1 MRNCKGVFVLK
12 GQPEFPKNRAE
23 ELIRENTPLSGSL
36 RWQPLHGDGSE
47 RTFYRV
53 ATQKESMLLIWS
65 PPGDETF
72 PNENDSYVYMGRH
85 LLQKGVPVPEI
96 YGYCRS
102 EGLTLVEDLGSVHLQ
117 DAVVSDARRLTALYG
132 QAIDVLLKMQI
143 RATGGLETRHCFD
156 TSVYNQQFII
166 ERELEYF
173 RWSFLVGALGLE
185 IDASYVERDFSLL
198 ASQAGAGEGQLFFLH
213 RDFQSRNLML
223 KGDHLYLIDFQGA
236 RLGPPQYDLAAL
248 LLDPY
253 VQLPEA
259 IQQELLTAHSRAFA
273 QLTEGSVEEFLQ
285 KYPHVALCRNLQ
297 VLAAF
302 SFLTRIK
309 GRSHFAQYIVP
320 AWNRLRQQLAE
331 PPCLEYRTLADVVQS
346 QNDETVAEVAARL
359 GREAQR
365 AERRGDT
372 ETGPRVED

>member
-1 MRNCKGVFVLK
+1 MK
-12 GQPEFPKNRAE
+12 GQPEFPKTRAE
-23 ELIRENTPLSGSL
+23 ELIRENTTLSGSL

-53 ATQKESMLLIWS
+53 ATQKDSLILIWS
-65 PPGDETF
+65 PPADETF
-72 PNENDSYVYMGRH
+72 PNENDSYVYVGRH
-85 LLQKGVPVPEI
+85 LHQKGVPVPEI
-96 YGYCRS
+96 YGYYRS

-117 DAVVSDARRLTALYG
+117 DAVKSGAGRLTALYG
-132 QAIDVLLKMQI
+132 QAIDLLLQMQV
-143 RATGGLETRHCFD
+143 RATEDLETRHCFD

-173 RWSFLVGALGLE
+173 RWNFLVGALGLE
-185 IDASYVERDFSLL
+185 IESNYVERDFSLL
-198 ASQAGAGEGQLFFLH
+198 ASQAGEGDGQLFFLH

-223 KGDHLYLIDFQGA
+223 KGDSLYLIDFQGA

-259 IQQELLTAHSRAFA
+259 IQQELLTAYSGAFGT
-273 QLTEGSVEEFLQ
+273 LTGGSVDEFLQ
-285 KYPHVALCRNLQ
+285 RYPHVALCRNLQ
-297 VLAAF
+297 VLGAF

-331 PPCLEYRTLADVVQS
+331 PPCLAYRTLADVVQS
-346 QNDETVAEVAARL
+346 QNDDTVAKVAARL
-359 GREAQR
+359 EREAKN
-365 AERRGDT
+365 A
-372 ETGPRVED
+372 

>member
-1 MRNCKGVFVLK
+1 MRNDKEVSVVK
-12 GQPEFPKNRAE
+12 GQPEFPKSRAE
-23 ELIRENTPLSGSL
+23 ELIRENSALSGSL

-53 ATQKESMLLIWS
+53 ATQKESLILIWS

-72 PNENDSYVYMGRH
+72 PNENDSYVCIGRH
-85 LLQKGVPVPEI
+85 LRQKGVPVPEI
-96 YGYCRS
+96 LGYYRS

-117 DAVVSDARRLTALYG
+117 DLVVSGTERLTALYG
-132 QAIDVLLKMQI
+132 QAIDVLLEMQV
-143 RATGGLETRHCFD
+143 RATEDLETRHCFD
-156 TSVYNQQFII
+156 TPLYDPQFII

-173 RWSFLVGALGLE
+173 RWSFLEGALGLE
-185 IDASYVERDFSLL
+185 IDSHYVEKDFSLL
-198 ASQAGAGEGQLFFLH
+198 ASLAGEGEGQLFFLH
-213 RDFQSRNLML
+213 RDFQSRNLMV

-253 VQLPEA
+253 VQLPGA
-259 IQQELLTAHSRAFA
+259 IQQELLTAYSRAFGK
-273 QLTEGSVEEFLQ
+273 LTGGSVDELLQ

-320 AWNRLRQQLAE
+320 AWKRLRQQLAE
-331 PPCLEYRTLADVVQS
+331 PPCSDYRTLADVVQS

-359 GREAQR
+359 EREVQR
-365 AERRGDT
+365 TEGRGDT
-372 ETGPRVED
+372 VTRRDGE

>member
-1 MRNCKGVFVLK
+1 LK
-12 GQPEFPKNRAE
+12 GQAEFPKNRAE
-23 ELIRENTPLSGSL
+23 ELIRENSTLSGSL

-53 ATQKESMLLIWS
+53 GTQKESLILIWS

-72 PNENDSYVYMGRH
+72 PNENDSYVYIGRH
-85 LLQKGVPVPEI
+85 LHKKGVPVPEI
-96 YGYCRS
+96 YGYYRS

-117 DAVVSDARRLTALYG
+117 DAVVSGAERLTSLYG
-132 QAIDVLLKMQI
+132 QAIDLLLKMQV
-143 RATGGLETRHCFD
+143 RATEGLETRHCFD

-173 RWSFLVGALGLE
+173 RWSFLVGALGLK
-185 IDASYVERDFSLL
+185 IDSNYVEQDFSLL
-198 ASQAGAGEGQLFFLH
+198 ASQAGKGDGQLFFLH

-223 KGDHLYLIDFQGA
+223 KGDYLYLIDFQGA

-253 VQLPEA
+253 VQLPEE
-259 IQQELLTAHSRAFA
+259 IQQELLTAYSRAFA
-273 QLTEGSVEEFLQ
+273 TVTGGSIDEFLH

-297 VLAAF
+297 VLGAF

-346 QNDETVAEVAARL
+346 QNDDTIAEVAARL
-359 GREAQR
+359 EREAKN
-365 AERRGDT
+365 A
-372 ETGPRVED
+372 

>member
-1 MRNCKGVFVLK
+1 M
-12 GQPEFPKNRAE
+12 
-23 ELIRENTPLSGSL
+23 
-36 RWQPLHGDGSE
+36 
-47 RTFYRV
+47 
-53 ATQKESMLLIWS
+53 ATQKQSVILIWS

-85 LLQKGVPVPEI
+85 LRQKGVPVPEI
-96 YGYCRS
+96 YGYYRS
-102 EGLTLVEDLGSVHLQ
+102 EGLTLVEDLGSIHLQ
-117 DAVVSDARRLTALYG
+117 DAVVANAERLTALYG
-132 QAIDVLLKMQI
+132 QAIDVLLEMQL
-143 RATGGLETRHCFD
+143 RAIGGLETRHCFD
-156 TSVYNQQFII
+156 TSVYNQKFII

-185 IDASYVERDFSLL
+185 IDSNYVERDFSLL
-198 ASQAGAGEGQLFFLH
+198 ASQAGEGDGQLFFLH
-213 RDFQSRNLML
+213 RDFQSRNLMV
-223 KGDHLYLIDFQGA
+223 KGDRLYLIDFQGA

-259 IQQELLTAHSRAFA
+259 IQQELLTVHSRAFA

-320 AWNRLRQQLAE
+320 AWNRLRKQLAE

-359 GREAQR
+359 EREAKN
-365 AERRGDT
+365 A
-372 ETGPRVED
+372 

>member
-1 MRNCKGVFVLK
+1 
-12 GQPEFPKNRAE
+12 
-23 ELIRENTPLSGSL
+23 L

-53 ATQKESMLLIWS
+53 ATKKESLILIWS
-65 PPGDETF
+65 PPEDETF
-72 PNENDSYVYMGRH
+72 PNENDSYVYIGQH

-96 YGYCRS
+96 YGYYRP

-117 DAVVSDARRLTALYG
+117 DVVVSDAERLPALYG
-132 QAIDVLLKMQI
+132 QAIDVLLKMQVG
-143 RATGGLETRHCFD
+143 ATEGLETRHCFD

-185 IDASYVERDFSLL
+185 IDSNYVERDFSLL
-198 ASQAGAGEGQLFFLH
+198 ASQAGEGDGQLFFL
-213 RDFQSRNLML
+213 QL

-259 IQQELLTAHSRAFA
+259 IQQELLTAYSRAFGT
-273 QLTEGSVEEFLQ
+273 LTEGSVDEFLQ
-285 KYPHVALCRNLQ
+285 QYPHVALCRTLQ

-309 GRSHFAQYIVP
+309 GRAHFGQYIVP

-331 PPCLEYRTLADVVQS
+331 PPCLEYRTLAGVVQS

-365 AERRGDT
+365 AERRGDS
-372 ETGPRVED
+372 ETRRRGEG

>member
-1 MRNCKGVFVLK
+1 MTRGFLVLK
-12 GQPEFPKNRAE
+12 RQPEFPKSRAE
-23 ELIRENTPLSGSL
+23 ELIRENTVLSGSL

-53 ATQKESMLLIWS
+53 ASQKESLILIWS

-72 PNENDSYVYMGRH
+72 PNENDSYVYLGRH

-96 YGYCRS
+96 YGYHRS

-117 DAVVSDARRLTALYG
+117 DAVVADAERLPAHYG
-132 QAIDVLLKMQI
+132 QAIDVLLKMQV
-143 RATGGLETRHCFD
+143 RATEGLETRHCFD

-185 IDASYVERDFSLL
+185 IDSNYVERDFSLL
-198 ASQAGAGEGQLFFLH
+198 ASQAGEGGEQLFFLH
-213 RDFQSRNLML
+213 RDYQSRNLML
-223 KGDHLYLIDFQGA
+223 KGDLLYLIDFQGA

-259 IQQELLTAHSRAFA
+259 IQQELLTAYSRAFGT
-273 QLTEGSVEEFLQ
+273 LTESSVDEFLQ

-309 GRSHFAQYIVP
+309 GRSHFARYIVP

-331 PPCLEYRTLADVVQS
+331 PPCLEYRTLAGVVQS

-372 ETGPRVED
+372 ETRRHGEG

>member
-1 MRNCKGVFVLK
+1 MK
-12 GQPEFPKNRAE
+12 GQPEFPKSRAA
-23 ELIRENTPLSGSL
+23 ELIRENSALSGSL

-53 ATQKESMLLIWS
+53 ATQEKSLILIWS

-72 PNENDSYVYMGRH
+72 PNENDSYVYIGRH
-85 LLQKGVPVPEI
+85 LRQKGVPVPEI
-96 YGYCRS
+96 LGYYRP

-117 DAVVSDARRLTALYG
+117 DLVVSGAERLTALYG
-132 QAIDVLLKMQI
+132 QAIDVLLEMQV
-143 RATGGLETRHCFD
+143 RATEDLETRHCFD
-156 TSVYNQQFII
+156 TALYDPQFII

-173 RWSFLVGALGLE
+173 RWSFLEGALGLE
-185 IDASYVERDFSLL
+185 IDSHYVKEDFSLL
-198 ASQAGAGEGQLFFLH
+198 ASRAGEGEGQLFFLH
-213 RDFQSRNLML
+213 RDFQSRNLMV

-253 VQLPEA
+253 VQLPGA
-259 IQQELLTAHSRAFA
+259 IQQELLAAYSRAFGK
-273 QLTEGSVEEFLQ
+273 LTGGSVDEFLL

-309 GRSHFAQYIVP
+309 ERSHFAQYIVP
-320 AWNRLRQQLAE
+320 AWKRLRQQLTE
-331 PPCLEYRTLADVVQS
+331 PPGSKYRTLADVVRS

-359 GREAQR
+359 EREAQR
-365 AERRGDT
+365 TEGRGDT
-372 ETGPRVED
+372 GTRRDGE

>member
-1 MRNCKGVFVLK
+1 M
-12 GQPEFPKNRAE
+12 PDFPKARAE
-23 ELIRENTPLSGSL
+23 DLIREHTTLRGSL
-36 RWQPLHGDGSE
+36 RWQPLYGDGSE

-53 ATQKESMLLIWS
+53 ATQKESLILIWS

-72 PNENDSYVYMGRH
+72 PNENDSYVYLGRH
-85 LLQKGVPVPEI
+85 LHQKGVPVPEI
-96 YGYCRS
+96 YGYYRS

-117 DAVVSDARRLTALYG
+117 DAVVSGAERLTALYG
-132 QAIDVLLKMQI
+132 QAIDVLLRMQV
-143 RATGGLETRHCFD
+143 RATEGLETRHCFD

-173 RWSFLVGALGLE
+173 RWSFLEGALGLE
-185 IDASYVERDFSLL
+185 IDSHYVKEDFSLL
-198 ASQAGAGEGQLFFLH
+198 ASRAGEGEGQRFFLH
-213 RDFQSRNLML
+213 RDFQSRNLMV

-253 VQLPEA
+253 VQLPGA
-259 IQQELLTAHSRAFA
+259 IQQELLAAYSRAFGK
-273 QLTEGSVEEFLQ
+273 LTGGSVDEFLL

-309 GRSHFAQYIVP
+309 ERSHFAQYIVP
-320 AWNRLRQQLAE
+320 AWKRLRQQLTE
-331 PPCLEYRTLADVVQS
+331 PPGSKYRTLADVVRS

-359 GREAQR
+359 EREAQR
-365 AERRGDT
+365 TEGRGDT
-372 ETGPRVED
+372 GTRRDGE

>member
-1 MRNCKGVFVLK
+1 MK

-23 ELIRENTPLSGSL
+23 ELIREETALSGPL
-36 RWQPLHGDGSE
+36 RWQQLHGDGSE

-53 ATQKESMLLIWS
+53 ASQKESLILIWS

-72 PNENDSYVYMGRH
+72 PNESDSYVYMGRH
-85 LLQKGVPVPEI
+85 LLQKGVPVPAI
-96 YGYCRS
+96 YGYYRS

-117 DAVVSDARRLTALYG
+117 DAVASGAERLTGLYG
-132 QAIDVLLKMQI
+132 QAVDLLLRMQV
-143 RATGGLETRHCFD
+143 RATEDLETRHCFD

-166 ERELEYF
+166 ARELEYF

-185 IDASYVERDFSLL
+185 IDSNYVERDFALL
-198 ASQAGAGEGQLFFLH
+198 ASQAGEGDGQLFFLH

-223 KGDHLYLIDFQGA
+223 KGDLLYLIDFQGA

-259 IQQELLTAHSRAFA
+259 IQQELLTAYSKAFGA
-273 QLTEGSVEEFLQ
+273 LTASSVDEFLQ

-309 GRSHFAQYIVP
+309 GRSHFARYIMP

-331 PPCLEYRTLADVVQS
+331 PPCLEYRTLAGVVQS

-372 ETGPRVED
+372 ETRELMEITNDDD

>member
-1 MRNCKGVFVLK
+1 LK
-12 GQPEFPKNRAE
+12 RQPEFPKNRAE
-23 ELIRENTPLSGSL
+23 ELIREETALSGPL
-36 RWQPLHGDGSE
+36 RWQQLHGDGSE
-47 RTFYRV
+47 RVFYRV
-53 ATQKESMLLIWS
+53 ASQKESLILIWS

-72 PNENDSYVYMGRH
+72 PNESDSYVYMGRH
-85 LLQKGVPVPEI
+85 LLQKGVPVPAI
-96 YGYCRS
+96 YGYYRS

-117 DAVVSDARRLTALYG
+117 DAVASGAERLTGLYG
-132 QAIDVLLKMQI
+132 QAVDLLLRMQV
-143 RATGGLETRHCFD
+143 RATEDLETRHCFD

-166 ERELEYF
+166 ARELEYF

-185 IDASYVERDFSLL
+185 IDSNYVERDFALL
-198 ASQAGAGEGQLFFLH
+198 ASQAGEGDGQLFFLH

-223 KGDHLYLIDFQGA
+223 KGDLLYLIDFQGA

-259 IQQELLTAHSRAFA
+259 IQQELLTAYGKAFGA
-273 QLTEGSVEEFLQ
+273 LTESSVDEFLQ

-309 GRSHFAQYIVP
+309 GRSHFARYIMP

-331 PPCLEYRTLADVVQS
+331 PPCSEYRTLAGVVQS

-359 GREAQR
+359 GREAQS
-365 AERRGDT
+365 AHFGLTND
-372 ETGPRVED
+372 D

>member
-1 MRNCKGVFVLK
+1 MKR
-12 GQPEFPKNRAE
+12 QPEFPKIRAE
-23 ELIRENTPLSGSL
+23 ELIRENTALSGSL
-36 RWQPLHGDGSE
+36 RWQLLHGDGSE

-53 ATQKESMLLIWS
+53 ATQKESLIFIWS
-65 PPGDETF
+65 PPEDETF
-72 PNENDSYVYMGRH
+72 PNENDSYVHIGRH
-85 LLQKGVPVPEI
+85 LFQKGVPVPKI
-96 YGYCRS
+96 YGYYRP

-132 QAIDVLLKMQI
+132 QAIDVLLKMQV
-143 RATGGLETRHCFD
+143 RATEGLETRHCFD
-156 TSVYNQQFII
+156 TSVYNQQFIL

-185 IDASYVERDFSLL
+185 IDSNHVEQDFSLL
-198 ASQAGAGEGQLFFLH
+198 ASQAGEGDGKLFFLH

-259 IQQELLTAHSRAFA
+259 IQQELLTAYSRAFGT
-273 QLTEGSVEEFLQ
+273 LTDGSDDEFLQ
-285 KYPHVALCRNLQ
+285 KYPYVALCRNLQ

-309 GRSHFAQYIVP
+309 GRSHFARYIVP
-320 AWNRLRQQLAE
+320 AWNRLRQLLAE
-331 PPCLEYRTLADVVQS
+331 PPCSEYRTLAGVVQS
-346 QNDETVAEVAARL
+346 QNDKTIAEVAARL

-365 AERRGDT
+365 AEGRGVTETRRRG
-372 ETGPRVED
+372 EG

>member
-1 MRNCKGVFVLK
+1 M
-12 GQPEFPKNRAE
+12 PDFPKARAE
-23 ELIRENTPLSGSL
+23 DLIREHTTPRGSL

-53 ATQKESMLLIWS
+53 ATQKESLILIWS

-72 PNENDSYVYMGRH
+72 PNENDSYVYIGRH
-85 LLQKGVPVPEI
+85 LRQKGVPVPEI
-96 YGYCRS
+96 YGYYRS

-117 DAVVSDARRLTALYG
+117 DAVVPGAERLTSLYG

-143 RATGGLETRHCFD
+143 QATEGLETRHCFD

-173 RWSFLVGALGLE
+173 RRSFLVGALGLE
-185 IDASYVERDFSLL
+185 IDFNYLERDFFLL
-198 ASQAGAGEGQLFFLH
+198 ASQAGEGNGQLFFLH

-223 KGDHLYLIDFQGA
+223 KGDYLYLIDFQGA

-253 VQLPEA
+253 VQLPEE
-259 IQQELLTAHSRAFA
+259 IQQELLTAYSRAFA
-273 QLTEGSVEEFLQ
+273 TVTGGSIDEFLH

-297 VLAAF
+297 VLGAF

-320 AWNRLRQQLAE
+320 AWNRLRQQLAK
-331 PPCLEYRTLADVVQS
+331 PPCLEYRTLAGVVQS
-346 QNDETVAEVAARL
+346 QNDDTVAEVAARL

-365 AERRGDT
+365 T
-372 ETGPRVED
+372 E

>member
-1 MRNCKGVFVLK
+1 LE

-23 ELIRENTPLSGSL
+23 DLIRENTTLGGSL
-36 RWQPLHGDGSE
+36 RWRPLYGDGSE

-53 ATQKESMLLIWS
+53 ATQKESLILIWS

-72 PNENDSYVYMGRH
+72 PNENDSYVYVGRH
-85 LLQKGVPVPEI
+85 LRQKGIPVPEI
-96 YGYCRS
+96 YGYYRS
-102 EGLTLVEDLGSVHLQ
+102 EGLTLVEDLGSIHLQ
-117 DAVVSDARRLTALYG
+117 DAVVSNAERLTALYG
-132 QAIDVLLKMQI
+132 QAIDVLLEMQL
-143 RATGGLETRHCFD
+143 RATEGLETRHCFD
-156 TSVYNQQFII
+156 TPVYNQQFII

-185 IDASYVERDFSLL
+185 IDSTHVERDFSLL
-198 ASQAGAGEGQLFFLH
+198 ASRAGEGDGQLFFLH
-213 RDFQSRNLML
+213 RDFQSRNLMV
-223 KGDHLYLIDFQGA
+223 KDDRLYLIDFQGA

-259 IQQELLTAHSRAFA
+259 IQHELLTAYSRVFG
-273 QLTEGSVEEFLQ
+273 TVTGGSGDDFLQ

-302 SFLTRIK
+302 SFLARIR
-309 GRSHFAQYIVP
+309 GRSHFAQYIMP

-331 PPCLEYRTLADVVQS
+331 PPCLTYRTLADVVQS
-346 QNDETVAEVAARL
+346 QDDDSVAEIAARL
-359 GREAQR
+359 GRETQR
-365 AERRGDT
+365 PEGREDTATGQRG
-372 ETGPRVED
+372 ED

>member
-1 MRNCKGVFVLK
+1 LK
-12 GQPEFPKNRAE
+12 GQAEFPKNRAE
-23 ELIRENTPLSGSL
+23 ELIRENSTLSGSL

-53 ATQKESMLLIWS
+53 GTQKESLILIWS
-65 PPGDETF
+65 PLGDETF
-72 PNENDSYVYMGRH
+72 PNENDSYVYIGRH
-85 LLQKGVPVPEI
+85 LHKKGVPVPEI
-96 YGYCRS
+96 YGYYRS

-117 DAVVSDARRLTALYG
+117 DAVVSGAERLTSLYG
-132 QAIDVLLKMQI
+132 QAIDLLLKMQV
-143 RATGGLETRHCFD
+143 RATEGLETRHCFD

-185 IDASYVERDFSLL
+185 IDFNYVKQDFSLL
-198 ASQAGAGEGQLFFLH
+198 ASQAGEGNGKLFFLH

-223 KGDHLYLIDFQGA
+223 KGDYLYLIDFQGA

-253 VQLPEA
+253 VQLPEE
-259 IQQELLTAHSRAFA
+259 IQQDLLTAYSRALGTLA
-273 QLTEGSVEEFLQ
+273 GGSTDEFLQ

-297 VLAAF
+297 VLGAF

-346 QNDETVAEVAARL
+346 QNDDTIAEVAARL
-359 GREAQR
+359 EREAKN
-365 AERRGDT
+365 A
-372 ETGPRVED
+372 

>member
-1 MRNCKGVFVLK
+1 
-12 GQPEFPKNRAE
+12 
-23 ELIRENTPLSGSL
+23 
-36 RWQPLHGDGSE
+36 
-47 RTFYRV
+47 
-53 ATQKESMLLIWS
+53 
-65 PPGDETF
+65 
-72 PNENDSYVYMGRH
+72 
-85 LLQKGVPVPEI
+85 
-96 YGYCRS
+96 
-102 EGLTLVEDLGSVHLQ
+102 
-117 DAVVSDARRLTALYG
+117 
-132 QAIDVLLKMQI
+132 
-143 RATGGLETRHCFD
+143 
-156 TSVYNQQFII
+156 
-166 ERELEYF
+166 
-173 RWSFLVGALGLE
+173 
-185 IDASYVERDFSLL
+185 
-198 ASQAGAGEGQLFFLH
+198 
-213 RDFQSRNLML
+213 ML

-259 IQQELLTAHSRAFA
+259 IQQEFLTAHSRAFA

-309 GRSHFAQYIVP
+309 ERSHFAQYIVP

>member
-1 MRNCKGVFVLK
+1 MKK
-12 GQPEFPKNRAE
+12 KPEFPKSRAE
-23 ELIRENTPLSGSL
+23 ELVRENSALSGSL

-53 ATQKESMLLIWS
+53 ATQKESLILIWC

-72 PNENDSYVYMGRH
+72 PNENDSYVYIGRH
-85 LLQKGVPVPEI
+85 LRQKGVPVPEI
-96 YGYCRS
+96 FGYYRS

-117 DAVVSDARRLTALYG
+117 DLVVSGAEGLTALYG
-132 QAIDVLLKMQI
+132 QAIDVLLEMQV
-143 RATGGLETRHCFD
+143 RATEDLETRHCFD
-156 TSVYNQQFII
+156 TSQYDRQFII

-173 RWSFLVGALGLE
+173 RWSFLEGALGLE
-185 IDASYVERDFSLL
+185 IDSRSVEQDFSLL
-198 ASQAGAGEGQLFFLH
+198 ASQAGEEDGELFFLH
-213 RDFQSRNLML
+213 RDFQSRNLMV

-253 VQLPEA
+253 VQLPEV
-259 IQQELLTAHSRAFA
+259 IQQELLIAYSSAFTT
-273 QLTEGSVEEFLQ
+273 LTGGSADKFLQ

-302 SFLTRIK
+302 SFLTRIR

-331 PPCLEYRTLADVVQS
+331 PPCLQYRTLAAVVQS
-346 QNDETVAEVAARL
+346 QNDDTVAEVAARL
-359 GREAQR
+359 EREAKN
-365 AERRGDT
+365 AESIEQEELST
-372 ETGPRVED
+372 MH

>member
-1 MRNCKGVFVLK
+1 MKR
-12 GQPEFPKNRAE
+12 QPEFPRIRAE
-23 ELIRENTPLSGSL
+23 ELIRENTALSGSL
-36 RWQPLHGDGSE
+36 RWQPLYGDGSE

-53 ATQKESMLLIWS
+53 ATQKESLILIWS

-72 PNENDSYVYMGRH
+72 PNENDSYVYIGRH
-85 LLQKGVPVPEI
+85 LRQKGVPVPEI
-96 YGYCRS
+96 YGYYRS

-117 DAVVSDARRLTALYG
+117 DAVVPGAERLTSLYG
-132 QAIDVLLKMQI
+132 QAIDVLLEMQV
-143 RATGGLETRHCFD
+143 RATEGLETRHCFD

-185 IDASYVERDFSLL
+185 IDSNYVEQDFSLL
-198 ASQAGAGEGQLFFLH
+198 ASQAGKGDGQLFFLH

-223 KGDHLYLIDFQGA
+223 KGDYLYLIDFQGA

-253 VQLPEA
+253 VQLPEE
-259 IQQELLTAHSRAFA
+259 IQQELLTEYSRAFA
-273 QLTEGSVEEFLQ
+273 TVTGGSIDEFLH
-285 KYPHVALCRNLQ
+285 KYPHVSLCRNLQ
-297 VLAAF
+297 VLGAF

-331 PPCLEYRTLADVVQS
+331 PPCSEYRTLADVVQS
-346 QNDETVAEVAARL
+346 QNDDTVAEVAAKL

-365 AERRGDT
+365 AERLG
-372 ETGPRVED
+372 ED